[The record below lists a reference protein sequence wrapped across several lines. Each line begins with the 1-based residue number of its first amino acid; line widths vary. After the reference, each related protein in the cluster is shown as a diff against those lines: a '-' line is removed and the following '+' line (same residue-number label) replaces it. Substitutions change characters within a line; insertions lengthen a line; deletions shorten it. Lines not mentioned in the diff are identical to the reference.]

1 MNKQTIIT
9 ILLALVVIVGY
20 GQTFTP
26 AREDS
31 IDFVITGETTI
42 KYYGGPVLHS
52 CLMPDSVTSACRL
65 CGDNSRRA

>member
-1 MNKQTIIT
+1 MNKKTIIT
-9 ILLALVVIVGY
+9 TLLALVVIVGY

-42 KYYGGPVLHS
+42 KA
-52 CLMPDSVTSACRL
+52 DSVL
-65 CGDNSRRA
+65 